1 MQAWSSAHL
10 GECARNKGQR
20 FSTANCSNS
29 SRRTYMADTDH
40 MHLNTMQMI
49 RPHHLLPLSMY
60 PATGQRQCIPAHNQ
74 SSLDLC
80 LFAAI
85 HDKATICPLGKA
97 RKQAILCVGERLAA
111 HRGRK

>member
-1 MQAWSSAHL
+1 VQAWSSAHL

-29 SRRTYMADTDH
+29 SRRTYMAGTDH

-49 RPHHLLPLSMY
+49 RPHHLLPVSMY

-74 SSLDLC
+74 STLDLC